1 MKISANLADSVIPC
15 DSGKGHT
22 KNPMGFAKMPPA
34 PVAGAKGEQTQ
45 VLHVAFLSSSGLCVI
60 PWDLLGG
67 LGMSLSWLR
76 AAVVCVV
83 GSSLR
88 WVGGCVGGGKGIP
101 GTPTH
106 QHLMDIWALGIN
118 GMQRK

>member
-1 MKISANLADSVIPC
+1 
-15 DSGKGHT
+15 
-22 KNPMGFAKMPPA
+22 MGFAKMPPA

-60 PWDLLGG
+60 PWDLPGG

-83 GSSLR
+83 GSSSR
-88 WVGGCVGGGKGIP
+88 WVAVLGEEKGF
-101 GTPTH
+101 
-106 QHLMDIWALGIN
+106 LALQLIST
-118 GMQRK
+118 